1 MFAALVAFINAIM
14 PYILQVGIAAGK
26 LARYAFFA
34 LLAAMVLRAFGL
46 LPRSPFRAL
55 NGFLQDHPEEW
66 FRAVMV
72 FLPVPEMLALLNA
85 WAACMLLWLVFKLL
99 YSVFKPS

>member
-1 MFAALVAFINAIM
+1 MFGVLVSFFNAAA
-14 PYILQVGIAAGK
+14 PYVLQMGIAAGK
-26 LARYAFFA
+26 LARYAVFV
-34 LLAAMVLRAFGL
+34 LLAALVLRAFGL

-66 FRAVMV
+66 FRAIMV

-85 WAACMLLWLVFKLL
+85 WAACMLLWYVFKLL